1 MCATIFGR
9 DSSSNLLAGN
19 VSLEI
24 LCFFGGGKYFWLQF
38 FFRCLVGVFLRVF
51 WKVFFQIYIFGI
63 FFCGSLSADIFGI
76 FLVDISFE
84 IQYFLV
90 L

>member
-1 MCATIFGR
+1 MCAAIFGR

-24 LCFFGGGKYFWLQF
+24 LCFFFGGKYFWLQF
-38 FFRCLVGVFLRVF
+38 FFRCLVGVSSE
-51 WKVFFQIYIFGI
+51 FFGRCFSKSIYLVL